1 MNCHEKT
8 DLKGAFSQKL
18 TSKTKDLRPLCISK
32 TKRPK
37 IPSESQKLRPKTTL
51 LKSQKKKKIL
61 RFPSRS
67 QKLTPKIS
75 FKSKKL

>member
-37 IPSESQKLRPKTTL
+37 ILSESQKLRPKTTL
-51 LKSQKKKKIL
+51 LKSQKIN
-61 RFPSRS
+61 
-67 QKLTPKIS
+67 PKIP
-75 FKSKKL
+75 FQISKTNPKDLLQI

>member
-51 LKSQKKKKIL
+51 LKSQKKKK
-61 RFPSRS
+61 S
-67 QKLTPKIS
+67 
-75 FKSKKL
+75 